1 MAHEEIKVI
10 DVMNYYFIDIKSK
23 FLERSRE
30 VRDMF
35 GVMYKGALPGIY
47 KGLEPE
53 GFIAEMDAA
62 GFEKAFI
69 CAFNKWQDDRS
80 DFS

>member
-1 MAHEEIKVI
+1 
-10 DVMNYYFIDIKSK
+10 
-23 FLERSRE
+23 
-30 VRDMF
+30 MF